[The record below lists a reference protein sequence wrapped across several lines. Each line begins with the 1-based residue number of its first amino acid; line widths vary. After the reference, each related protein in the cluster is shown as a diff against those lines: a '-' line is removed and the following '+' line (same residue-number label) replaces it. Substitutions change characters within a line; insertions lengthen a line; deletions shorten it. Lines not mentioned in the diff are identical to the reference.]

1 MPFLNLARPV
11 MTAAEIWKASDPSI
25 KPGVRWQDEEA
36 PLVVGFWWASFLLM
50 NFLARLTVDKETF
63 LDLSSRELFVNIASC
78 IVTAV
83 AGVLAIL
90 LIQGIQR
97 MQALKWKQVSALSP
111 EHEGDAMP
119 VVPVWGAK
127 TRTAAGE
134 GRALR

>member
-1 MPFLNLARPV
+1 M
-11 MTAAEIWKASDPSI
+11 
-25 KPGVRWQDEEA
+25 EA

-50 NFLARLTVDKETF
+50 NLLARLAVDKETF
-63 LDLSSRELFVNIASC
+63 LDLSSKELFVNIVSC

-97 MQALKWKQVSALSP
+97 MQALKWKQVSALNLSR
-111 EHEGDAMP
+111 EGDAMP

-127 TRTAAGE
+127 T
-134 GRALR
+134 